1 MRVCQRRRFTIDGRN
16 LANLKV
22 LFGALVVGMPLVAHA
37 QRVQIPSTAQ
47 PGTPERQLQQLP
59 EPAKPVAGATS
70 SLELP
75 ETAAPAGAQ
84 DIRFTLKQ
92 VVISGNTQIPTP
104 ELQSYAKPLLDH
116 EISLAQFYDA
126 TRKMTAD
133 YRNSGFILA
142 NVVIPAQQI
151 ANGIVRIEVVEGFIS
166 KVNFEG
172 SHVRQDLVNSGR
184 DRLLA
189 TRPLRA
195 KDLERFLLLLNDL
208 PGVTAQGVLAPSQT
222 VPGAA
227 ELTVKLA
234 QQHVSVSAGAS
245 YRGSELQ
252 GPGQWQA
259 DVSVDSLFGLNESTS
274 FQYLQAFAAD
284 ELQLYALTHTERL
297 TASGLDLTLSASHS
311 EGNPDLRGTESLLN
325 LATNDT
331 QGSAQLSY
339 PLIRTRFLNLKA
351 RAELTYNDAKT
362 NVVGFPLSED
372 KIAAARFGLY
382 ADVVDPW
389 LGVNVVDVEY
399 GQGIGIFGASK
410 FGDPLASRP
419 DGNPKFSKVTL
430 YVARLQ
436 SFPHGFSLLLAAD
449 GQWAFSHLLNP
460 EEFAFGGDQF
470 GRAYDPSDL
479 VGDNGIAAKA
489 ELRYTQEFAFGLGYT
504 VYGFGETAYLSQRPV
519 AGETGPDHD
528 SATDVG
534 GGIRFSYRSWLTG
547 YIEVAKPTNHV
558 ITATGDKETRVFGGL
573 IYAFHY

>member
-1 MRVCQRRRFTIDGRN
+1 MRVYQRRRSTIDGRH
-16 LANLKV
+16 LSFLKV
-22 LFGALVVGMPLVAHA
+22 LFGVLVVGMPLWAQA
-37 QRVQIPSTAQ
+37 QRPQIPSTAQ
-47 PGTPERQLQQLP
+47 PGTAERQLQQLP
-59 EPAKPVAGATS
+59 EPAKPTPGATS
-70 SLELP
+70 ALGLP
-75 ETAAPAGAQ
+75 ESAAPPGAQ
-84 DIRFTLKQ
+84 DIHFTLKRLD
-92 VVISGNTQIPTP
+92 ISGNTQIPTAV
-104 ELQSYAKPLLDH
+104 LQDYAKPLLDH
-116 EISLAQFYDA
+116 EISLAQLYDA

-133 YRNSGFILA
+133 YRSAGFILA

-151 ANGIVRIEVVEGFIS
+151 ANGVVRIEVVEGYIS
-166 KVNFEG
+166 KVNVEG
-172 SHVRQDLVNSGR
+172 GHIRPDLINSGR
-184 DRLLA
+184 ERLLA
-189 TRPLRA
+189 MRPLRA
-195 KDLERFLLLLNDL
+195 RDLERFLLLLNDL

-234 QQHVSVSAGAS
+234 QQHVSASAGAS

-259 DVSVDSLFGLNESTS
+259 AVTVDSLFGLNDSTS

-311 EGNPDLRGTESLLN
+311 EGTPDLRGVESELN

-331 QGSAQLSY
+331 QGTVQLSY

-351 RAELTYNDAKT
+351 HAELTYDDAKT
-362 NVVGFPLSED
+362 DIVGFPLYED
-372 KIAAARFGLY
+372 KISAARFGLSG
-382 ADVVDPW
+382 DVVDPW

-399 GQGIGIFGASK
+399 GQGLGIFGASK

-419 DGNPKFSKVTL
+419 DGNPRFSKVTL
-430 YVARLQ
+430 YLARLQ

-449 GQWAFSHLLNP
+449 GQWAFSHLLTP

-470 GRAYDPSDL
+470 GRAYDPSEL

-504 VYGFGETAYLSQRPV
+504 LYGFGETGYLSQRSV

-528 SATDVG
+528 SAADVG
-534 GGIRFSYRSWLTG
+534 GGVRFNYRSWLTG
-547 YIEVAKPTNHV
+547 YIEVGKPTNHV